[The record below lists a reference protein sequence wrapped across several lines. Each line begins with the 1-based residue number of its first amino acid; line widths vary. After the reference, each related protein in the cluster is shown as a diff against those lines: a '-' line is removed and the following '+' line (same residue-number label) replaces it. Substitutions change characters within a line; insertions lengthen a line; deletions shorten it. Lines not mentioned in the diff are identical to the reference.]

1 MSTSRALP
9 LGDALGPTIDRLR
22 AIAAEA
28 GQNLLSDG
36 PVQPDHVLL
45 ELCGDALHLIREARG
60 QYESREALRPPLGRN
75 WTDADR
81 HRHQELFDIAY
92 ATERR
97 AITLMRRAKK
107 IKATTGAGVFA
118 KALIV
123 RASSTGAAELARTLA
138 EDLIDCPGLRASLW
152 PTGETY
158 P

>member
-1 MSTSRALP
+1 MSAPRTLP
-9 LGDALGPTIDRLR
+9 LGDALGATIDRLR

-45 ELCGDALHLIREARG
+45 EMCGDALHLIREARR
-60 QYESREALRPPLGRN
+60 QYESKETLRPPLGHN

-81 HRHQELFDIAY
+81 QRHQELHDVAY
-92 ATERR
+92 ATERQ
-97 AITLMRRAKK
+97 AVTLMRRAKK
-107 IKATTGAGVFA
+107 IKATTAAGVFA

-123 RASSTGAAELARTLA
+123 RSSRTGATELAMTLA

-152 PTGETY
+152 PAEAQ